1 MIVQHSLCI
10 QLCIVKP
17 LCELTPGKKPWAYGK
32 MAIKPG
38 NSMRINLLH
47 TQGSVREHLCAQH

>member
-1 MIVQHSLCI
+1 MVQHGLCI

-17 LCELTPGKKPWAYGK
+17 LCELAPGKKPWACGK

-38 NSMRINLLH
+38 NSIGTNLLYTH
-47 TQGSVREHLCAQH
+47 GSVREHVDAQH